1 MQENPIMYGKKKK
14 LLILKEVI
22 VLLSSISNNMPQQF
36 MFSLF
41 EAALC
46 CVMSVLI
53 CSICD

>member
-1 MQENPIMYGKKKK
+1 MQENPIMYLKRKK

-41 EAALC
+41 EAALF

-53 CSICD
+53 CSISD